1 MNRADSSARDA
12 KEDPCSENFVD
23 VSTFGIFLKF
33 ISIVLYNTNAYF
45 VTF

>member
-23 VSTFGIFLKF
+23 T
-33 ISIVLYNTNAYF
+33 TDH
-45 VTF
+45 